1 MLSKQVLLLLNLQAS
16 KTFLSAS
23 RSHCPQIHC
32 VPANR
37 NQIYQIN
44 YAAMQALYHQRRKL
58 QRLLCSAR
66 STFAKLGH
74 LRLKNR
80 IAFAAN
86 NPVYK
91 KAARAGSRKT
101 CSSTS
106 YGLTCI
112 QDFDYQCSIAKET
125 AGGYFDVKTGQN
137 FEDAHISVHLFR
149 AKLSRFLDHAIDN
162 PAPATVATPS
172 QRYKGFDEICDK
184 WGSSFK
190 FSIRRILRDQATLCV
205 VYYVYTTYR
214 DISNVVSTETQ
225 DSPVQHLQ
233 LLENIIN
240 ERLSLVPAHLDQQPS
255 RNGGIGTEE
264 PSQRKLF
271 SSDQYGTRRT
281 EGLRR
286 VDEPTESGVFNTVN
300 LTPVYVIYGQ
310 YKINGSLLLYT
321 PAYAQQH
328 SKEFASLKSSVCEGV
343 KYVYI
348 LGGDVTQ
355 EDIKSCDIFVS
366 RRKVL
371 DSSSSGWPVELTLQ
385 MVMDRYLLDLHN
397 GSRTEL
403 VDYLSAIYM
412 QLQPI
417 VGGILKGQCASSDDI
432 QETNFL
438 SGSLS
443 AAGQLV
449 LTSCSRETGAPQTS
463 KHDPILT
470 DLYNEF
476 TRHTTIG
483 ANTSSEMRKTLHN
496 FECFSCIA
504 HFKCLWSMSSAAV
517 LLNCSSNQI
526 SVEGLQI
533 FVWCQTGF
541 RQIKQNLITLCF
553 LEVITS
559 GSLTY
564 TDDKKSDR
572 TTSQSGQTSQTD
584 LYRVDEITQN
594 LTVHS
599 QNSQEFGTASSAA
612 SKNELNFCMQIRGTF
627 SISGQKL
634 IYRESYK
641 ETTSKD
647 FISLQQSVCD
657 HIKFVYI
664 YGGNIPEEYIT
675 SCMLSV
681 TTEKDAVEV
690 NSRDQFAELCLELV
704 FGALTRK
711 MIPNGQQNVVYHL
724 ASIYLELRPEVED
737 TEAFSEE
744 VQFFECFLKTTTPNH
759 FGYLPKLLS
768 EQNTIHF
775 GLQSKADSDNEQKA
789 TEDLYLDSEASQ
801 EVGTIV
807 SSTSEK
813 ASDLICRLERSLV
826 VAFDCLR
833 LLSTINSGC
842 VWCIVIHQAGS
853 SLAVTGQLRIIP
865 SVEDSE
871 RYEAQ
876 LSVVRRKYTSSSMP
890 NFETLNLF
898 SKTSAYSGSAEEAN
912 VDHTPTN
919 STLTFVT
926 HTKPNNANADKST
939 VPYSLISM
947 EISEETISPG
957 DFCMRIQ
964 GTYLLNG
971 ETVMYHETYH
981 ESISEDFQNLQQSV
995 CNHVKFIYIYGG
1007 NVPEEYIVTCTLMV
1021 TAGTDEH
1028 AEAKLPKIYAELSL
1042 DLVFAAGLRNIFRS
1056 VQPNPVRHLAS
1067 IYFELQPTLGD
1078 NEAFSDG
1085 VRFSD
1090 SRKLQ
1095 YNSVNFDKKHGGFGE
1110 KRKCIAHPQRNTN
1123 RDKTQDSN
1131 DGRNSRKLQYNSV
1144 NFDKKHGGFGEKR
1157 KCIAHPQRNTNR
1169 DKTQDSNDGR
1179 TTIFKAKQ
1187 STTPVISTVFS
1198 SEAHTSAQNAVRETT
1213 VPVIL
1218 PVGEEKQALST
1229 TFTAKVSTTSRKPAL
1244 ETVLII
1250 KADA

>member
-1 MLSKQVLLLLNLQAS
+1 MNHYLQLRFASPYFPLLL
-16 KTFLSAS
+16 
-23 RSHCPQIHC
+23 
-32 VPANR
+32 
-37 NQIYQIN
+37 
-44 YAAMQALYHQRRKL
+44 
-58 QRLLCSAR
+58 
-66 STFAKLGH
+66 
-74 LRLKNR
+74 
-80 IAFAAN
+80 
-86 NPVYK
+86 
-91 KAARAGSRKT
+91 
-101 CSSTS
+101 
-106 YGLTCI
+106 
-112 QDFDYQCSIAKET
+112 
-125 AGGYFDVKTGQN
+125 
-137 FEDAHISVHLFR
+137 
-149 AKLSRFLDHAIDN
+149 
-162 PAPATVATPS
+162 PATT
-172 QRYKGFDEICDK
+172 
-184 WGSSFK
+184 
-190 FSIRRILRDQATLCV
+190 FSWTV
-205 VYYVYTTYR
+205 
-214 DISNVVSTETQ
+214 E
-225 DSPVQHLQ
+225 SP
-233 LLENIIN
+233 
-240 ERLSLVPAHLDQQPS
+240 
-255 RNGGIGTEE
+255 
-264 PSQRKLF
+264 
-271 SSDQYGTRRT
+271 
-281 EGLRR
+281 
-286 VDEPTESGVFNTVN
+286 
-300 LTPVYVIYGQ
+300 IYGQ

-417 VGGILKGQCASSDDI
+417 VGGNEAF
-432 QETNFL
+432 T
-438 SGSLS
+438 SGP
-443 AAGQLV
+443 G
-449 LTSCSRETGAPQTS
+449 
-463 KHDPILT
+463 
-470 DLYNEF
+470 
-476 TRHTTIG
+476 
-483 ANTSSEMRKTLHN
+483 
-496 FECFSCIA
+496 FS
-504 HFKCLWSMSSAAV
+504 M
-517 LLNCSSNQI
+517 
-526 SVEGLQI
+526 
-533 FVWCQTGF
+533 
-541 RQIKQNLITLCF
+541 CF
-553 LEVITS
+553 LEVTTS

-612 SKNELNFCMQIRGTF
+612 SKNEL
-627 SISGQKL
+627 K
-634 IYRESYK
+634 
-641 ETTSKD
+641 
-647 FISLQQSVCD
+647 
-657 HIKFVYI
+657 
-664 YGGNIPEEYIT
+664 EYIT

-1085 VRFSD
+1085 VRFSECED
-1090 SRKLQ
+1090 WQPSNTESHQLSTEEHATTTGTTITTTTTTPTTTTNTHFKPIPTGTLQ
-1095 YNSVNFDKKHGGFGE
+1095 TT
-1110 KRKCIAHPQRNTN
+1110 RNTN
-1123 RDKTQDSN
+1123 LTKQTSEDGEKQRSTDHTQKTDSYPN
-1131 DGRNSRKLQYNSV
+1131 NRTSSERVVSIRNLSNEIVGPTTEFDNSVQTTTSQTVGGSAGRSDVVPSSEDGRPSSSWGVSAPATPNKLGYSTTTVGLGAQTSLLQTASETVLGNSV
-1144 NFDKKHGGFGEKR
+1144 LTGQSDTPKTVVSSNTTVS
-1157 KCIAHPQRNTNR
+1157 ISTRNTEALGKSGSVLHTHNATR
-1169 DKTQDSNDGR
+1169 TGTRRRTQTTVGVSALSDGKTDVRQQETRSPNIIS
-1179 TTIFKAKQ
+1179 TVKTSSHKTSVVQQTLHSTLTTTATIFKAKQ

-1229 TFTAKVSTTSRKPAL
+1229 TFTAKVSTTSRKPVILVQSLSVVAIVVISCSGFVVIIVVWII
-1244 ETVLII
+1244 VLIFTNVRI
-1250 KADA
+1250 